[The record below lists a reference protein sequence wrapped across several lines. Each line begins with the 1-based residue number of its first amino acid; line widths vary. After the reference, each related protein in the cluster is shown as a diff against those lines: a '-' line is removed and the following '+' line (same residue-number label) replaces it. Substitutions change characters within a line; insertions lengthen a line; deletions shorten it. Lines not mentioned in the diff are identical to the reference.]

1 MSEEEQH
8 FIAKCRG
15 LPCSATTDEIFEF
28 FKDCHFRNGSDGI
41 HIIHDQQG
49 RPSGEAF
56 IEFAS
61 AADLDEA
68 LKNDRQSFGSRYVE
82 GE

>member
-1 MSEEEQH
+1 MTFARANLCWIEY
-8 FIAKCRG
+8 
-15 LPCSATTDEIFEF
+15 L
-28 FKDCHFRNGSDGI
+28 GSDGI